1 MTQTQSSTHTYEIT
15 LKNCAFFAHHGVYEE
30 ETKLGQRFFVDV
42 TMKVEPQGALEQD
55 RIEGTVH
62 YGEAFAVIEKILT
75 GTRRYLIEALAL
87 DIAQGLCAE
96 FKQVLQARVTVRK
109 PNAPVPGILDHVE
122 VTVVHPEHLGA

>member
-1 MTQTQSSTHTYEIT
+1 MTQENPSTHTYEIT

-42 TMKVEPQGALEQD
+42 TMKVEPKGALEED

-96 FKQVLQARVTVRK
+96 FQQVLQARVTVRK

-122 VTVVHPEHLGA
+122 VTVVHPEHLSA